1 MGNIDSKQQQQGHNQ
16 QQKKQSR
23 KQLGRGLEGGKFL
36 KESHRTDK
44 DFTIENGR
52 VYLKQKGATGF
63 IAFYAPWCHFCTELA
78 PSWNEYA
85 EQMKGTSFNFLAV
98 DCTDIATNVVASS
111 LNIRGYPTIKY
122 IHPKTGEVVAA
133 EYKDGSNIMR
143 NKEGIMKF
151 LKEQNAF

>member
-1 MGNIDSKQQQQGHNQ
+1 MGNIDSKEQKQQSRKQ
-16 QQKKQSR
+16 KQSR
-23 KQLGRGLEGGKFL
+23 KQQLGRGLEGGKFL
-36 KESHRTDK
+36 KESHRTDE
-44 DFTIENGR
+44 DFEIENGR
-52 VYLKQKGATGF
+52 VYLKQKGVTGF

-85 EQMKGTSFNFLAV
+85 DKMKGTSFNFLAV
-98 DCTDIATNVVASS
+98 DCTDMATNVVSSS

-122 IHPKTGEVVAA
+122 IEPQTGEVVAA

-151 LKEQNAF
+151 LKERNIF

>member
-1 MGNIDSKQQQQGHNQ
+1 MINIMGNIDSTQQKQKQLQKQQQ
-16 QQKKQSR
+16 
-23 KQLGRGLEGGKFL
+23 GRGLDTGKFL

-44 DFTIENGR
+44 DFKIENGR
-52 VYLKQKGATGF
+52 VYLKQKGASGF

-85 EQMKGTSFNFLAV
+85 EKMKGTSFDFLAV
-98 DCTDIATNVVASS
+98 DCTDMATNVVASS

-122 IHPKTGEVVAA
+122 IDPKTGEVVAA
-133 EYKDGSNIMR
+133 EYKDGSSLMR

-151 LKEQNAF
+151 LKEKHF